1 MKYKKGD
8 TVRIKRNL
16 EELIFDLPEH
26 YVGICGYAGKTAR
39 ITSMPEY
46 TSAFA
51 PPAYHLDIDGGK
63 SYFFENWLEPVSE
76 ENHPMSAAD
85 ILKEISM
92 FVEIMEL
99 KEFDIQCTE
108 GVINFT
114 MAKNVEE

>member
-8 TVRIKRNL
+8 TVRIKNNL

-26 YVGICGYAGKTAR
+26 YAGICGYAGRTAR
-39 ITSMPEY
+39 VTDTSEF
-46 TSAFA
+46 T
-51 PPAYHLDIDGGK
+51 PAYHLDIDGGK
-63 SYFFENWLEPVSE
+63 FYFSENWLEPVPE

-85 ILKEISM
+85 ILREISM
-92 FVEIMEL
+92 MVEIMGL
-99 KEFDIQCTE
+99 KEFDIQCTD

>member
-8 TVRIKRNL
+8 TVRIKSNL

-26 YVGICGYAGKTAR
+26 YAGICGYAGRTAKV
-39 ITSMPEY
+39 TDTPEF
-46 TSAFA
+46 T
-51 PPAYHLDIDGGK
+51 PAYHLDIDGGEF
-63 SYFFENWLEPVSE
+63 YFSENWLEPVPE

-85 ILKEISM
+85 ILREISM
-92 FVEIMEL
+92 LVEIMGL

>member
-8 TVRIKRNL
+8 TVRIRKDL
-16 EELIFDLPEH
+16 ENVMFDMPETFSE
-26 YVGICGYAGKTAR
+26 YCEYAGKTAK
-39 ITSMPEY
+39 ITATPEY
-46 TSAFA
+46 GA
-51 PPAYHLDIDGGK
+51 AYHLDIDGGK
-63 SYFFENWLEPVSE
+63 FYFSENWLEPVPE

-85 ILKEISM
+85 ILREISM
-92 FVEIMEL
+92 MVEIMGL

>member
-8 TVRIKRNL
+8 IVRIRKDL
-16 EELIFDLPEH
+16 ENVMFDMPETFSKL
-26 YVGICGYAGKTAR
+26 CKYAGKTVEISEISEWFNSYIIR
-39 ITSMPEY
+39 
-46 TSAFA
+46 
-51 PPAYHLDIDGGK
+51 IDGEIY
-63 SYFFENWLEPVSE
+63 SCRENWLEPVTE

-85 ILKEISM
+85 ILREISM
-92 FVEIMEL
+92 MVEIMGL